1 MSTHVLAQ
9 FEGDKE
15 QFPAYPLRKST
26 NRIAASKEHSSMHCL
41 LTWNPDGCSV
51 PNCKLDPLGQPSK
64 LTRVRFN
71 IVPRAEVVTG
81 TCWHK
86 KHNSCFII

>member
-51 PNCKLDPLGQPSK
+51 PNCKLDPLYESGPILYHERKWS
-64 LTRVRFN
+64 
-71 IVPRAEVVTG
+71 RADADT
-81 TCWHK
+81 
-86 KHNSCFII
+86 KHMSMVYPVNRE